1 MASDGIAI
9 AILPRPLRFQNGV
22 PSKRGGCMRCLVRV
36 TAVTLTVAMLTTLAE
51 AMDAKAAGKCVVLG
65 ALSTDYESKAK
76 IILATADAQGYTT
89 LVKQQAHEE
98 FAYLARNDHDETAK
112 KGWVVQ
118 AVRACDQF

>member
-1 MASDGIAI
+1 VH
-9 AILPRPLRFQNGV
+9 RPGR
-22 PSKRGGCMRCLVRV
+22 
-36 TAVTLTVAMLTTLAE
+36 
-51 AMDAKAAGKCVVLG
+51 